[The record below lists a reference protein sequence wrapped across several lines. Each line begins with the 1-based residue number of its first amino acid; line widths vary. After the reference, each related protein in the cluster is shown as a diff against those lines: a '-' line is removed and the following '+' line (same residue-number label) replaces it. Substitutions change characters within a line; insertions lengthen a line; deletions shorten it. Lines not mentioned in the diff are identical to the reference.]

1 MILAQAMTL
10 SESSRSKGIRTEGL
24 TKDFGSLR
32 AVDGLDLQI
41 NPGELF
47 CFLGPNGA
55 GKTTT
60 IKMIIGT
67 LVPTRGRVFLDGI
80 DVYKEPVRAKQIL
93 GYVPDE
99 PNLYEKLTPLEFL
112 SFVSDVYRL
121 DKSRASR
128 RARELLEMFGL
139 SDRINEQMGGFSH
152 GMKQKMALT
161 AALLHEPQILLLDEP
176 TVGLDPKSARIIKD
190 ILRGLCDRG
199 VTVFMSTHILE
210 IAERMADR
218 VGIIQDGRLRAIGTV
233 DELRSLA
240 KKSDEKLHG
249 TEMTLEDLFLELT
262 GGAEYEEVSR
272 YLEG

>member
-1 MILAQAMTL
+1 
-10 SESSRSKGIRTEGL
+10 
-24 TKDFGSLR
+24 
-32 AVDGLDLQI
+32 
-41 NPGELF
+41 
-47 CFLGPNGA
+47 
-55 GKTTT
+55 
-60 IKMIIGT
+60 
-67 LVPTRGRVFLDGI
+67 
-80 DVYKEPVRAKQIL
+80 
-93 GYVPDE
+93 
-99 PNLYEKLTPLEFL
+99 
-112 SFVSDVYRL
+112 
-121 DKSRASR
+121 
-128 RARELLEMFGL
+128 
-139 SDRINEQMGGFSH
+139 
-152 GMKQKMALT
+152 
-161 AALLHEPQILLLDEP
+161 LLHEPQILLLDEP